1 MRLLL
6 DEDTG
11 ARSLLEALRADGHD
25 VERVVDVAALGAGSR
40 DDDVF
45 AHAVNDDRVLVT
57 RNGSDFGDIV
67 DRTGVSHPGVLAI
80 HYRDDGSSL
89 PVAVI
94 VRAIATIANTYPT
107 TKDLMLS
114 MNHHVWRR

>member
-25 VERVVDVAALGAGSR
+25 VECVVDVGALGTGSS

-57 RNGSDFGDIV
+57 RNGSDFADIIEKA
-67 DRTGVSHPGVLAI
+67 RVSHPGALVI
-80 HYRDDGSSL
+80 HYRADGSSL

-94 VRAIATIANTYPT
+94 VRAIATIGNTYAT
-107 TKDLMLS
+107 TKDLLLS
-114 MNHHVWRR
+114 VNHHVWR